1 MKRNMLFILLLMCL
15 FLSHSITA
23 QLTVGGWFFPV
34 SVAPPDPKDNT
45 VYDEDV
51 TFPEAEAVNVTHQEI
66 KDYYEKDKLEK
77 WNNQKIQ
84 AVYKK
89 NLDKVHRHHNDKEY
103 TSTTTHDPLEISHSK
118 RFLPQSGIENLVHPP
133 LGGETPSVN
142 EEPIITMSMT
152 PIQSLSQPEE
162 ISAEFSKSSDAI
174 LEVSATTEKVR
185 TTRVPFIYEIPKKSF
200 DDPLSSVEREKDMM
214 KLKRD
219 VFRLRNEMNL
229 VKALLNKMYKRMYR
243 KQSDFLKKRSMHEK
257 QSTRLSAVQAEGS
270 NSAAFGRVQRRNHVR
285 NV

>member
-1 MKRNMLFILLLMCL
+1 MLFILLLMCL
-15 FLSHSITA
+15 FLSHSIT
-23 QLTVGGWFFPV
+23 V

-66 KDYYEKDKLEK
+66 K
-77 WNNQKIQ
+77 
-84 AVYKK
+84 
-89 NLDKVHRHHNDKEY
+89 NDKEY

-118 RFLPQSGIENLVHPP
+118 RFLPQSGMNRKFSPSTVRRRNAVCKRRANYNNVHDTNTKPK
-133 LGGETPSVN
+133 
-142 EEPIITMSMT
+142 
-152 PIQSLSQPEE
+152 
-162 ISAEFSKSSDAI
+162 SAGRK
-174 LEVSATTEKVR
+174 
-185 TTRVPFIYEIPKKSF
+185 IPKKSF

-270 NSAAFGRVQRRNHVR
+270 NSAAFGRVQRRNHTAISTKNCCKNYLVSLS
-285 NV
+285 VVSVLSLF